1 MTAGPGRTDAP
12 ATSPPTPVGTGAT
25 RRIAALDGLR
35 GVVIVLVVLGH
46 ANGNLWPTDL
56 VLPVPVVG
64 GFFGGG
70 AVSLLFV
77 IGAVIVTRGLLR
89 EHDRGVVDPVRFY
102 ARRVVRLGVQ
112 LIPFA
117 VVILALHRLDPTDP
131 TSDRTTHQ
139 SVLNVLTFTWNSYT
153 EQHALEARP
162 DFFHLWYLSVQQQC
176 YLVLPL
182 LVVLLG
188 GRRRAL
194 AGLLGALFVAVTVW
208 RYHVFATDGW
218 VVAHSST
225 TTRSDGLVL
234 GVLVAVALPWL
245 VPLRHM
251 AGRAMTAS
259 AVALVVLV
267 GILQE
272 LPPFQYLHE
281 WGVVFTL
288 VGGLL
293 VATVFLDPAPTV
305 TSRALSSRPLGYL
318 GRASLAIF
326 VWHLPVFALVARH
339 TTTWQWPTRTVV
351 AVTLLG
357 LVVASSHRFIEEP
370 TRRWLATHLLPR
382 PVEVAPGSPPV
393 AATARLTSPSA
404 PAVEP

>member
-12 ATSPPTPVGTGAT
+12 ATTPPTPVGPGST
-25 RRIAALDGLR
+25 RRIAPLDGLR
-35 GVVIVLVVLGH
+35 GIVIVLVVLGH

-56 VLPVPVVG
+56 VLPVPVLG

-89 EHDRGVVDPVRFY
+89 ESELGVIDPVRFY

-112 LIPFA
+112 LVPFTVA
-117 VVILALHRLDPTDP
+117 ILVLHRIDPTDT
-131 TSDRTTHQ
+131 TSAHTTNQ
-139 SVLNVLTFTWNSYT
+139 SVLNVLAFTWNTYT
-153 EQHALEARP
+153 EQHLLEARP

-176 YLVLPL
+176 YLLLPL
-182 LVVLLG
+182 VVVLLG
-188 GRRRAL
+188 ARRRAL
-194 AGLLGALFVAVTVW
+194 AAALAALFVAITVW

-218 VVAHSST
+218 IVAHSST

-245 VPLRHM
+245 MPLRHR

-259 AVALVVLV
+259 AVVLLVLV
-267 GILQE
+267 GSLQE
-272 LPPFQYLHE
+272 LPPFQYLRE
-281 WGVVFTL
+281 WGIVFTL
-288 VGGLL
+288 VGGVL
-293 VATVFLDPAPTV
+293 VATIFLDPAPTV
-305 TSRALSSRPLGYL
+305 TSRALSARPLGYL

-326 VWHLPVFALVARH
+326 IWHLPVFALVARH
-339 TTTWQWPTRTVV
+339 TTTWQWPTRTLVAALVLGVV
-351 AVTLLG
+351 VW
-357 LVVASSHRFIEEP
+357 SSHRFIEEP
-370 TRRWLATHLLPR
+370 TRIWLATHLRPR
-382 PVEVAPGSPPV
+382 RLETAPGPV
-393 AATARLTSPSA
+393 PARTAHPTSPAA